1 MKNLTLLF
9 SLFFCFNVVS
19 FAQDKENLP
28 LVDTQWTLTNV
39 NDKVINKNEEGL
51 ESFIVFAADNSFK
64 GFAGCNKFQGNYK
77 IENGKLSLEKIG
89 STKMECENSN
99 NEDEFLKTLHKAIQ
113 FKIVQHQLML
123 KDKNKTIAV
132 FESK

>member
-1 MKNLTLLF
+1 
-9 SLFFCFNVVS
+9 VS

-28 LVDTQWTLTNV
+28 LVDTRWSLINI
-39 NDKVINKNEEGL
+39 NDKAINKNEEGL

-99 NEDEFLKTLHKAIQ
+99 NESEFLKTLHKAIQ
-113 FKIVQHQLML
+113 FKIVEHQLML

>member
-9 SLFFCFNVVS
+9 SQFFCINVVS

-28 LVDTQWTLTNV
+28 LVDTRWSLINI
-39 NDKVINKNEEGL
+39 NDKAINKNEEGL

-99 NEDEFLKTLHKAIQ
+99 NESEFLKTLHKAIQ
-113 FKIVQHQLML
+113 FKIVEHQLML